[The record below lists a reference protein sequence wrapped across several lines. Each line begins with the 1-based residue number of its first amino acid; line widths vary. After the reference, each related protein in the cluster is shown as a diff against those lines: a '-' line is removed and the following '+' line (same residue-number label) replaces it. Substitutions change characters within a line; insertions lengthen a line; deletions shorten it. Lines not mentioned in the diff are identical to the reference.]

1 MAQKF
6 DELDEDIQKVFDLA
20 ISCTD
25 LERCIKIEIVGN
37 DKQKEVGKV
46 VKTNDLTKYL
56 SDDVDVVI
64 IVNQLIFNQLP
75 PDLQEMVAI
84 ELVTE
89 IGYDSEND
97 KLIIAK
103 KDVSTFSTI
112 LKKFGYEAYERKQLS
127 VKSLYDKKQN
137 DENVGDAP
145 TE

>member
-1 MAQKF
+1 MSQY
-6 DELDEDIQKVFDLA
+6 
-20 ISCTD
+20 IS
-25 LERCIKIEIVGN
+25 IKIEIVGN

>member
-56 SDDVDVVI
+56 SNDVDVVI
-64 IVNQLIFNQLP
+64 IVNQLIFNQLS

-89 IGYDSEND
+89 IGYDSESD
-97 KLIIAK
+97 KLVLAK
-103 KDVSTFSTI
+103 KDVSTFSSI

-127 VKSLYDKKQN
+127 IKSLYDKKQN
-137 DENVGDAP
+137 DENAGEVP
-145 TE
+145 VE

>member
-103 KDVSTFSTI
+103 KDVNTFSS
-112 LKKFGYEAYERKQLS
+112 LLRKVGYEAYERKQLS

>member
-64 IVNQLIFNQLP
+64 IVNQLIFNQLA

-103 KDVSTFSTI
+103 KDVNTFSS
-112 LKKFGYEAYERKQLS
+112 LLRKVGYEAYERKQLS